1 MPRGPRP
8 APASAGALA
17 RTPVN
22 RIDAGLGQVN
32 LGYHAHRYAHP
43 CELLDPYRNL
53 AIAAEILQEQ
63 HTPGEDWLVA
73 IGRYHRPA
81 GGAPAGPLPPQRPP
95 APDPRARAGSLTS
108 LCPESHAMNRIL
120 VAATAALLATT
131 ADAQDRGPVTK
142 NSSPPLIVVEDKG
155 GTSALPYYRALN
167 PQDAQPGQPAT
178 PQTKPRIGGPAE
190 AEAAMLPV
198 RSMRLTPGDEPRRVI
213 RAPGL
218 TPLFLIGDDDRS
230 RAWLQRRG
238 KDLQALRAVGLV
250 VNVATPEALA
260 ALRRLAP
267 GLMLSPASGDELA
280 QRLGAQALPGADHRH
295 RHRALT

>member
-1 MPRGPRP
+1 
-8 APASAGALA
+8 
-17 RTPVN
+17 
-22 RIDAGLGQVN
+22 
-32 LGYHAHRYAHP
+32 
-43 CELLDPYRNL
+43 
-53 AIAAEILQEQ
+53 
-63 HTPGEDWLVA
+63 
-73 IGRYHRPA
+73 
-81 GGAPAGPLPPQRPP
+81 
-95 APDPRARAGSLTS
+95 
-108 LCPESHAMNRIL
+108 MNRIL

-280 QRLGAQALPGADHRH
+280 QRLGLKHYPVLITATGIEPRRDVKHPPCPSPKPSKSCCGQRWSFTPSRSV
-295 RHRALT
+295 RAPRFCAWWPRGRSR